1 MRSKHPHTH
10 TNTHTHTHMH
20 VHTYSHRPL
29 IDTDTD
35 TNPLHHPKHTANML
49 AHPLALHSHIQAHTH
64 THLTRTRTLV
74 LLLNSHRRRH
84 IDIHPQTR
92 HLHLRYTHHTRTAH
106 KHHTHTAHK
115 HRLPDPPSQ
124 CISRCSSP
132 LGAPPSPAGT
142 GLSSGARTPS
152 GFSKVVHICN
162 IRIREVLGL
171 TSKSYRP
178 SQLFGLKLS
187 PFLLPVYSP

>member
-1 MRSKHPHTH
+1 
-10 TNTHTHTHMH
+10 MH
-20 VHTYSHRPL
+20 VHTHSHRPL
-29 IDTDTD
+29 IGTETD
-35 TNPLHHPKHTANML
+35 TNPLHHPQHTANML
-49 AHPLALHSHIQAHTH
+49 AHPLALHSHTQAHTN
-64 THLTRTRTLV
+64 THLTLILV

-84 IDIHPQTR
+84 IHIHPQTR

-152 GFSKVVHICN
+152 RPVRTSCCQISSRVFEGGPYLQHSYSRDLGSE
-162 IRIREVLGL
+162 IRTIGGEII
-171 TSKSYRP
+171 KK
-178 SQLFGLKLS
+178 FK
-187 PFLLPVYSP
+187 